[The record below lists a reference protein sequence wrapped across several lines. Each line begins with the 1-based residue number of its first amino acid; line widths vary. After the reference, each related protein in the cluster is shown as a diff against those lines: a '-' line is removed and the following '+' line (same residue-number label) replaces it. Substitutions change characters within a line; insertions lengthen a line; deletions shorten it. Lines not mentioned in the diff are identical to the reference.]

1 MMALLRTGLAAL
13 ALAATAAGVQAEDGN
28 PASRPPVVIE
38 LYTSQSCS
46 SCPPADRY
54 LGELAKAKGV
64 IALSLHVTYWNYLGW
79 KDDLSSAAATNRQ
92 KAYRWSLRQS
102 MIWTPQIVV
111 HGRYPTVGSRRSK
124 VAYYMKHVRKDAHP
138 HVTVALTREG
148 ARGLR
153 VAVGEAPPRT
163 PKVGEVYLFLFD
175 KQHTRKIRAGENA
188 GRTITYHN
196 VVREIRRLG
205 AYTGEAK
212 VYTASADGHGG
223 ARRDGAVVVV
233 QERRVG
239 PIYGVALLKL
249 R

>member
-1 MMALLRTGLAAL
+1 MMAPLRTGLAAL
-13 ALAATAAGVQAEDGN
+13 ALVATAAGVQAEDGKA
-28 PASRPPVVIE
+28 ASRPPVVIE

-54 LGELAKAKGV
+54 LGELVRAKGV

-124 VAYYMKHVRKDAHP
+124 VAYYMKHVREDAHP
-138 HVTVALTREG
+138 HVAVVLSRDGAGKLKVEVAD
-148 ARGLR
+148 
-153 VAVGEAPPRT
+153 APPKT

-205 AYTGEAK
+205 PYTGTAK
-212 VYTASADGHGG
+212 VFTASADGAGG
-223 ARRDGAVVVV
+223 AKRDGAVVLV

-239 PIYGVALLKL
+239 PVYGAALLKL